1 MGGIFWESQA
11 QKELKLKDIEINNLK
26 NDNYEL
32 NQKLNESNQKINDK
46 DILLAISFTV
56 IFVIIIIFFV
66 YYKYSKSEASK
77 KSKEFKELQRTVI
90 EEGTP
95 GGKSKVS
102 FLSEKIYKMS

>member
-1 MGGIFWESQA
+1 MAGIFWESQA
-11 QKELKLKDIEINNLK
+11 QKESKLKDIEINKLK
-26 NDNYEL
+26 NDNNEL
-32 NQKLNESNQKINDK
+32 NQKLTESNQKINDR
-46 DILLAISFTV
+46 DILLAISFIV
-56 IFVIIIIFFV
+56 ICVLIV
-66 YYKYSKSEASK
+66 YCIYFKCKESK